1 MAKILIVDDDRD
13 FTDAVRLVLESAGH
27 EVSTAA
33 TREKG
38 MAAVANSRPDLIVLD
53 VMMEVPDDGFTM
65 ACDLRRQG
73 CSVPILMLSSIGR
86 VTGFTFEKD
95 EEMVPVDI
103 FETKPIEP
111 QKLLEKIEGL
121 LKKRGGQANA

>member
-27 EVSTAA
+27 EVSSAA
-33 TREKG
+33 TRVKG
-38 MAAVANSRPDLIVLD
+38 MAAVAKSQPDLIVLD
-53 VMMEVPDDGFTM
+53 VMMEAPDDGFTM

-73 CSVPILMLSSIGR
+73 SSVPILMLSSIGR
-86 VTGFTFEKD
+86 VTGFTFD
-95 EEMVPVDI
+95 RDSEMVPVDI

-121 LKKRGGQANA
+121 LRKGGRANA